1 MEILCGLRFGI
12 NKKMFN
18 KKKPNLETIQNL
30 KNYFIKKYE
39 IPESTILSIAELNCH
54 EPDCPP
60 TETVITAR
68 SIDGSTKNWKIHKP
82 IDEIS
87 ENDINDLESMKY
99 VGYPV
104 AVNDAV
110 DIVKKNSRII
120 LESKGGSGAIRE
132 LVSILIGT

>member
-1 MEILCGLRFGI
+1 MEILYGLQFGI

-68 SIDGSTKNWKIHKP
+68 SIDGTTKNWKIHKP
-82 IDEIS
+82 IEEIS
-87 ENDINDLESMKY
+87 EKDVKDLENNKH
-99 VGYPV
+99 
-104 AVNDAV
+104 
-110 DIVKKNSRII
+110 
-120 LESKGGSGAIRE
+120 
-132 LVSILIGT
+132 

>member
-1 MEILCGLRFGI
+1 
-12 NKKMFN
+12 MFN

-68 SIDGSTKNWKIHKP
+68 SIDGSTKNWKKLLIIVENFFLFH
-82 IDEIS
+82 IIRYDE
-87 ENDINDLESMKY
+87 
-99 VGYPV
+99 
-104 AVNDAV
+104 
-110 DIVKKNSRII
+110 
-120 LESKGGSGAIRE
+120 
-132 LVSILIGT
+132 

>member
-1 MEILCGLRFGI
+1 MDFDLGSI
-12 NKKMFN
+12 KKMFN

-87 ENDINDLESMKY
+87 ENDINDLE
-99 VGYPV
+99 
-104 AVNDAV
+104 
-110 DIVKKNSRII
+110 
-120 LESKGGSGAIRE
+120 
-132 LVSILIGT
+132 

>member
-1 MEILCGLRFGI
+1 
-12 NKKMFN
+12 MFN
-18 KKKPNLETIQNL
+18 KKKPNLETIQDL

-60 TETVITAR
+60 TETVVTAR

-87 ENDINDLESMKY
+87 ENDVNDLE
-99 VGYPV
+99 
-104 AVNDAV
+104 N
-110 DIVKKNSRII
+110 NNH
-120 LESKGGSGAIRE
+120 
-132 LVSILIGT
+132 